1 LIQFRTFEST
11 ARYSSFR
18 DHMNR
23 ERQRILI
30 VDDDVALCELVKRV
44 LDRAGYTVTY
54 ENSGEKAK
62 ETLRNDTPDLM
73 LLDLKLADTDAEQ
86 FLAEISAEAP
96 PPPFVVITG
105 QGDERVAVQMMKLGA
120 LDYLLKDAQFIHF
133 LMGVVERALA
143 QVEIRW
149 QLERL
154 ECERQR
160 LERELLEISERERRT
175 VGHDLHDGLGQRLT
189 ALSLMSHALCENL
202 QKERPDL
209 LPRAQQINLHIRETI
224 AETRRIAHGLAP
236 VSLDAGGLADALRQL
251 AETSGQG
258 GAIRCTFDCAEPVE
272 MADEEMGIHLYRI
285 AQEAVANALKH
296 SGATHIR
303 IELDRKDRH
312 VRLQISDDGSGLAA
326 GYDREAG
333 MGLRVMD
340 FRARL
345 LGGGVTVESSPKRG
359 VCIRCICPESLE
371 RPELAGKTAKT

>member
-1 LIQFRTFEST
+1 
-11 ARYSSFR
+11 
-18 DHMNR
+18 MNR

-44 LDRAGYTVTY
+44 LDRAGYSVFNAT
-54 ENSGEKAK
+54 SGEAAK
-62 ETLRNDTPDLM
+62 EALRTDRPDLM

-86 FLAEISAEAP
+86 LLAEISAEAP

-133 LMGVVERALA
+133 LTGVVERALA

-154 ECERQR
+154 EQERQR
-160 LERELLEISERERRT
+160 LERELLEISERERRS
-175 VGHDLHDGLGQRLT
+175 VGHDLHDGVGQRLT
-189 ALSLMSHALCENL
+189 ALSLMSHALCETL
-202 QKERPDL
+202 QNERPDL

-236 VSLDAGGLADALRQL
+236 VSLDEGGLTDALRQL
-251 AETSGQG
+251 AETVQQGSG
-258 GAIRCTFDCAEPVE
+258 IRCIFNCAEPVE
-272 MADEEMGIHLYRI
+272 MPDAEMGIHLYRI

-296 SGATHIR
+296 ARATHIR
-303 IELDRKDRH
+303 IELERNEH
-312 VRLQISDDGSGLAA
+312 QVRLQISDDGQGLPA
-326 GYDREAG
+326 GQDREAG

-345 LGGGVTVESSPKRG
+345 LGGGVKVESSAKSG
-359 VCIRCICPESLE
+359 VCITCICPESLAHTDL
-371 RPELAGKTAKT
+371 PGLPAKT